1 MKLSIRSMSV
11 CSLFAALTAVFAQ
24 IAIPLPFSPVPFTLQ
39 VIAVLLSGAL
49 LGSKLGA
56 LSQIVYLLLGAVGIP
71 VFSQFTA
78 GLGILIGPTGGYL
91 IAFPIASYLIGFIVE
106 RVTTKENN
114 STVKFILANSIA
126 MLLGIVLI
134 FGIGVLQLKF
144 VASLTWELAFK
155 FGVLPFILPDLVKIA
170 IAILLVHSLKKV
182 LSKQSFFLQKNS
194 I

>member
-1 MKLSIRSMSV
+1 MKLSIRNMSV

-56 LSQIVYLLLGAVGIP
+56 LSQIVYLLLGAVGMP

-91 IAFPIASYLIGFIVE
+91 IAFPVASYLIGFIVE
-106 RVTTKENN
+106 RKTTRGAGSLASFIIVN
-114 STVKFILANSIA
+114 SLA
-126 MLLGIVLI
+126 MLLGVFAI
-134 FGIGVLQLKF
+134 FSIGVVQLKF
-144 VASLTWELAFK
+144 VASLTWDLAFK
-155 FGVLPFILPDLVKIA
+155 FGVFPFILPDLVKIA

-182 LSKQSFFLQKNS
+182 LSKQSFSPKKNS
-194 I
+194 L

>member
-1 MKLSIRSMSV
+1 MKLSIRNMSI

-56 LSQIVYLLLGAVGIP
+56 FSQIVYLLLGAVGIP

-78 GLGILIGPTGGYL
+78 GLGILLGPTGGYL

-106 RVTTKENN
+106 RVAAKENN

-155 FGVLPFILPDLVKIA
+155 FGVFPFILPDLVKIA
-170 IAILLVHSLKKV
+170 ITILLVHSLKKV